1 LASFGV
7 QLAHLLI
14 VLLAAAC
21 VLLGLLALVVHVRER
36 QARRRV
42 ILQPIELCRVVRRG
56 IGQSLSADALPLPAR
71 DPPDFPPLSN
81 RAAARLRN
89 RL

>member
-21 VLLGLLALVVHVRER
+21 VLLWLLALVAHLQRAQSRER
-36 QARRRV
+36 P
-42 ILQPIELCRVVRRG
+42 ILQPIELRRIVRRG
-56 IGQSLSADALPLPAR
+56 IDRSLSADPIPLPAR
-71 DPPDFPPLSN
+71 DPPDFPPLSD
-81 RAAARLRN
+81 RAPLRSRN